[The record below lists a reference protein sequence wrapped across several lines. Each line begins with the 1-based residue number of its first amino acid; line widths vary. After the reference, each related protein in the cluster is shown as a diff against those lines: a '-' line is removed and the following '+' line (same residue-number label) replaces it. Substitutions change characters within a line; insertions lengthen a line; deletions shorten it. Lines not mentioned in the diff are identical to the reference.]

1 MAAPSPVVH
10 EPEPRLAP
18 GATALTLEGMA
29 AASKPARFGGS
40 GVQVPTESIEEI
52 LGIAPP
58 PHKPSNTA
66 TATTATPT
74 ASLAS
79 STTTGAASD
88 AASQATATKASDW
101 AAAALAGDDSEEGD
115 GEEGEESD
123 GSGVETAAAS
133 SPVEVVADKAAD
145 EAAYQARL
153 EQ

>member
-1 MAAPSPVVH
+1 MVR

-40 GVQVPTESIEEI
+40 GVQAPTESIEEI

-58 PHKPSNTA
+58 PRKPSHTA
-66 TATTATPT
+66 TPTATTATPT

-79 STTTGAASD
+79 STTAGPASD
-88 AASQATATKASDW
+88 AASQATATKASEW